1 MEKNDN
7 NEFGKFLLQL
17 RKEKRLTQREL
28 AQKLYISDKAVS
40 KWERGLSMPDIALL
54 MPLSQILGVTATEL
68 LSGKRIEENRELSV
82 PEVESLM
89 NRTIHLSEEEKEQ
102 QSKNRQNRIMI
113 FFSCVFI
120 VGLEL
125 LLMHSLGYTVND
137 FSENLLTVELLMLIF
152 GIYLTF
158 FLKET
163 LPIYY
168 DENDIRFYS
177 DGFFRMNIPG
187 IHFNNSNW
195 KHIVYAAHLSVMS
208 IFTLFPL
215 LYLAISR
222 ISPTLWEKG
231 ELIFTLGSV
240 LSMFIPIY
248 VAGKKYA

>member
-17 RKEKRLTQREL
+17 RKDKRLTQREL

-54 MPLSQILGVTATEL
+54 MPLPQILGVTATEL
-68 LSGKRIEENRELSV
+68 LSGKKIEENRELSV
-82 PEVESLM
+82 REVESLM

-125 LLMHSLGYTVND
+125 
-137 FSENLLTVELLMLIF
+137 
-152 GIYLTF
+152 
-158 FLKET
+158 
-163 LPIYY
+163 
-168 DENDIRFYS
+168 
-177 DGFFRMNIPG
+177 
-187 IHFNNSNW
+187 
-195 KHIVYAAHLSVMS
+195 
-208 IFTLFPL
+208 
-215 LYLAISR
+215 AISR